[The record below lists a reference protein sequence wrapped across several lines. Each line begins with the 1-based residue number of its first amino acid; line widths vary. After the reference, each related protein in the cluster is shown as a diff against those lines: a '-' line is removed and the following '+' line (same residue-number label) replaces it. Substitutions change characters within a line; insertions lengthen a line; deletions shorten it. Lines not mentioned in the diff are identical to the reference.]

1 MTLIRHSG
9 QHGGPEHRRTEQEWR
24 QEISQVCKLMW
35 QKDLVAATDG
45 NVSAR
50 LGPDRFLVTPSGF
63 SKAFIEPEHLLMIG
77 WDAEPVGPRFG
88 VGRSLR
94 VSSEILLHLEAY
106 RRRPDI
112 AAVVHAHPPTAV
124 ALSIAGVSLARCVL
138 PEVVMGL
145 GLIPTTA
152 YATPASIEGAQV
164 IAGLIESY
172 DALILQRHG
181 SVTVGKTAL
190 DAYFKLEKLEH
201 AAIITRTILQLGGE
215 TPLPPA
221 ETAKLVEWRAA
232 SGLLRGSQADDL
244 CDVCGVCHVR
254 PPNS

>member
-1 MTLIRHSG
+1 MTLIRYSS
-9 QHGGPEHRRTEQEWR
+9 QHAGPERRKTERDWR

-45 NVSAR
+45 NVSVR
-50 LGPDRFLVTPSGF
+50 LGPERFLVTPSGF
-63 SKAFIEPEHLLMIG
+63 SKAFVEPEHLLVIG
-77 WDAEPVGPRFG
+77 WNAEPVGPRLDAN
-88 VGRSLR
+88 RSLR

-145 GLIPTTA
+145 GLIPTSA

-172 DALILQRHG
+172 DAIILKRHG
-181 SVTVGKTAL
+181 SVTVGKSAL

-201 AAIITRTILQLGGE
+201 AAIITRTIRQLGGE
-215 TPLPPA
+215 TPLPPEQA
-221 ETAKLVEWRAA
+221 AKLVEWRAA
-232 SGLLRGSQADDL
+232 SGLLKGSQADDL
-244 CDVCGVCHVR
+244 CQACGVCHVR
-254 PPNS
+254 PAPA